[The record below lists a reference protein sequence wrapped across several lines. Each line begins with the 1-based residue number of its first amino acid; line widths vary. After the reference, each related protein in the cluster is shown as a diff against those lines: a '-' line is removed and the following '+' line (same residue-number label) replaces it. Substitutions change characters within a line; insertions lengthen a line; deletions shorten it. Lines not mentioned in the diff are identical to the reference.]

1 VCQFFTYVVMLLSY
15 KATLLAAEPMLN
27 RERLPASI
35 AALEKAPRA
44 QAVENGK
51 VVLEFLPRQLRPDK
65 AIGND

>member
-1 VCQFFTYVVMLLSY
+1 MLLSY

-35 AALEKAPRA
+35 AVLVKAPWV
-44 QAVENGK
+44 QAVANGK
-51 VVLEFLPRQLRPDK
+51 VVLEFLPRQLLPVK